1 MKKTS
6 YYSEQAVGGVVD
18 IINNL
23 RVKEMNDEL
32 LKNWNERRNSLET
45 QDLRFA
51 DALEEV
57 NKVRDF
63 LSKPEN
69 ILGSDQTKHGEV
81 AESIEV
87 HIGNAKAIL
96 EGNSKFATFDGV
108 GRTAPEDYI
117 KDGIEVQSKFYNG
130 LKNTLGKALFDED
143 GALNKK
149 SSSGILEHMQKYPN
163 FGRDGSYYEIPKDQ
177 FLIMRQISEGIRP
190 DGLADKTANTILK
203 RINEI
208 EQLSGK
214 SLIEVVRPG
223 MSDYSEVQLDV
234 AYKTVNG
241 HDEII
246 HIRNDEI
253 NHEINYQA
261 DENKTQIT
269 MEHQASLEEA
279 ANVAVIGA
287 LIAGTFSVGLNIYNK
302 HKDGKSLHNFSSED
316 WKSVGVDFG
325 KGATK
330 GAITGAAVYCIT
342 NYTNIGAPIAS
353 AFVSAT
359 FGVKKLAESYR
370 KGEITQE
377 EFMNEGQ
384 LLCLD
389 SGAVALGATAG
400 QFLIPIPIVGALVG
414 TFATKTLMSI
424 SEKYLGKE
432 TKKIQLAFDKEY
444 KRAMNSFNKQYQV
457 LIRQIIGEYE
467 KIGEISKIAFDLKL
481 NNRIESLNASIQLA
495 KINNVNKNCLLTTI
509 IECDD
514 YFMSY

>member
-1 MKKTS
+1 MKKTT
-6 YYSEQAVGGVVD
+6 YYSEQAVGGVAD

-23 RVKEMNDEL
+23 RIKEMNDEL
-32 LKNWNERRNSLET
+32 LKNWKEQRDSIQT

-57 NKVRDF
+57 NRVRNF

-87 HIGNAKAIL
+87 HIGNAKSVL
-96 EGNSKFATFDGV
+96 EGNSKVATFDGV

-143 GALNKK
+143 GMLNKK

-177 FLIMRQISEGIRP
+177 FEIMKQISEGIKP
-190 DGLADKTANTILK
+190 DELADKTINTILK
-203 RINEI
+203 RIDEI

-214 SLIEVVRPG
+214 PIVEVIRPG
-223 MSDYSEVQLDV
+223 ISNYSEVQLGV
-234 AYKTVNG
+234 AYKTIDG
-241 HDEII
+241 HEEVI
-246 HIRNDEI
+246 HLRNDEI
-253 NHEINYQA
+253 NDEINHQA
-261 DENKTQIT
+261 NENKTQIT
-269 MEHQASLEEA
+269 MEHQPSLKEA
-279 ANVAVIGA
+279 AEVAAIGA
-287 LIAGTFSVGLNIYNK
+287 VIAGTFSVGLNIYNK
-302 HKDGKSLHNFSSED
+302 HKEGKSLRNFSSED

-330 GAITGAAVYCIT
+330 GAITGAAVYGIT
-342 NYTNIGAPIAS
+342 NYTDIGAPIAS

-359 FGVKKLAESYR
+359 FGVKKLAESYK

-400 QFLIPIPIVGALVG
+400 QFLIPIPIIGALVG

-444 KRAMNSFNKQYQV
+444 EKAMNRFDKHYQK
-457 LIRQIIGEYE
+457 LIQQIINEYE
-467 KIGEISKIAFDLKL
+467 KIGEISKIAFDLDL
-481 NNRIESLNASIQLA
+481 NKRMEALNASIQLA
-495 KINNVNKNCLLTTI
+495 EINNVDKNRLLTTI
-509 IECDD
+509 TESDD
-514 YFMSY
+514 YFLT